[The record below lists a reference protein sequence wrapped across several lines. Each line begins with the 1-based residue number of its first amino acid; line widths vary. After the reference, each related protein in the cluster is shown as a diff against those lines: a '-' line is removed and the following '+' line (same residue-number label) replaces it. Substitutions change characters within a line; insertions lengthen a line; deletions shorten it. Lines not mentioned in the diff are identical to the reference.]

1 MPDIL
6 SILRF
11 ACKRGFFYFF
21 SCVFVFEEK
30 DITIVC
36 KQLLR
41 ERSWDLYRENYQ
53 RVNKSLRKEKMFFEE
68 KFRAPLHMFHV
79 N

>member
-1 MPDIL
+1 M
-6 SILRF
+6 
-11 ACKRGFFYFF
+11 
-21 SCVFVFEEK
+21 FVFEEK
-30 DITIVC
+30 DISIVC

-41 ERSWDLYRENYQ
+41 ERSWDLYRE

-68 KFRAPLHMFHV
+68 KFRAPFHMFHV